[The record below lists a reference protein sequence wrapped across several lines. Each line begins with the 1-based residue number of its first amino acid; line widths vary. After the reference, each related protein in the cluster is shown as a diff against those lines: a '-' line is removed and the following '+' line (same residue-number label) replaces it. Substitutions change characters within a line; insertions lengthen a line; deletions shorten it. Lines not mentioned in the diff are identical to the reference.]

1 MSDPSGTP
9 SDPYGQPADG
19 TPYRATHAIAYG
31 WQKFKERPS
40 TLLVPMIVVLVVLV
54 LVGLFFQFVIA
65 GGFFGKTECNT
76 AINAAGQA
84 TADCGQPFWRQL
96 LGAGLGA
103 TLLSLFA
110 QIMVAGIY
118 LGALRVMDGQSF
130 SLGQLFEGYSK
141 MQVVLASIFISVATG
156 IATVL
161 CYLPGVLIA
170 FLTSYTLFF
179 IVDQQL
185 EAAEAIAESVK
196 MVWHNFGKAL
206 LFFIL
211 AAIVLIIG
219 ALLCGVGLLVAVP
232 VVVFGAA
239 YTYRRLAAP
248 DLA

>member
-1 MSDPSGTP
+1 MSDPLAP
-9 SDPYGQPADG
+9 GQPADAR
-19 TPYRATHAIAYG
+19 PYKATDAIAFG

-54 LVGLFFQFVIA
+54 IVGLFFQFVIA

-76 AINAAGQA
+76 AVNTAGQA
-84 TADCGQPFWRQL
+84 TVDCGQPFWRQL

-103 TLLSLFA
+103 TLLTLFA

-118 LGALRVMDGQSF
+118 RGALRVMDGEGF
-130 SLGQLFEGYSK
+130 SLGQLFEGYNK

-161 CYLPGVLIA
+161 CYLPGLLIA

-211 AAIVLIIG
+211 AAIVVIIG
-219 ALLCGVGLLVAVP
+219 AVLCGVGLLVAVP

>member
-1 MSDPSGTP
+1 MT
-9 SDPYGQPADG
+9 DPYDAPMDT
-19 TPYRATHAIAYG
+19 TPYRATAAIGFG
-31 WQKFKERPS
+31 WQKFKARPS

-54 LVGLFFQFVIA
+54 IVGLFFQFVIA

-76 AINAAGQA
+76 AVNAGGQA

-103 TLLSLFA
+103 TLLSLFF
-110 QIMVAGIY
+110 QVMLAGIY
-118 LGALRVMDGQSF
+118 RGALLVMDGEDF
-130 SLGQLFEGYSK
+130 SVGQLFEGYSK
-141 MQVVLASIFISVATG
+141 MHVILASIFISLATG
-156 IATVL
+156 IATVF
-161 CYLPGVLIA
+161 CFLPGILIA

-206 LFFIL
+206 LFLIL
-211 AAIVLIIG
+211 AAICVAIG
-219 ALLCGVGLLVAVP
+219 FIALVVGLLVAVP

-239 YTYRRLAAP
+239 YTYRRLQNLPVGPAPAAS
-248 DLA
+248 